1 VLGLG
6 HDRPDDARRRVDEDL
21 SLDRVRNHGENAIT
35 MRNL

>member
-21 SLDRVRNHGENAIT
+21 SLDRVGSHGEDAIT